1 MYFTE
6 VSNMKE
12 MCPMTGKTHIALGVL
27 IGTSYGMNAAYD
39 ISSFAGIIGTT
50 VLFSIVPDICHA
62 GSRLGK
68 KIWPISSLIAL
79 IFGHRTL
86 THSIFFML
94 LTGILLI
101 VLNVNTIYVI
111 SAILGVISHL
121 LLDMLTPRGVTLF
134 FPIDKK
140 IVFPF
145 TFKTG
150 GILDLSL
157 ATTFSVLTMYLFY
170 IEMFHRALVWLN

>member
-1 MYFTE
+1 
-6 VSNMKE
+6 
-12 MCPMTGKTHIALGVL
+12 MTGKTHVALGVL

-50 VLFSIVPDICHA
+50 ALFSIVPDICHA
-62 GSRLGK
+62 GSKLGK

-79 IFGHRTL
+79 ILGHRTL

-111 SAILGVISHL
+111 SAVLGVISHL

-134 FPIDKK
+134 FPVNKK

-170 IEMFHRALVWLN
+170 IEMFHRTLVWLN